1 MTKNKLLLLLF
12 IVINCL
18 TGSAQAKFVTTKKL
32 FKQRDTTYWAENV
45 RQFRDA
51 LYQGDK
57 TKAKAFFDFPFINDG
72 NELWYLIYSDNEK
85 AFEKLGTKVKS
96 LGEKDFEKYF
106 TRIFPKQFIRCLL
119 KIKIDEI
126 LKKGSSESPELKDS
140 TTFYKLYATYS
151 KKERILDL
159 NLATRKPEKISDTEY
174 EPNESSY
181 IYQFTILENG
191 HLKFKRFLIA
201 G

>member
-1 MTKNKLLLLLF
+1 M
-12 IVINCL
+12 
-18 TGSAQAKFVTTKKL
+18 TGSAQAKFDNTTKL

-72 NELWYLIYSDNEK
+72 NELWYLIYSDDEK
-85 AFEKLGTKVKS
+85 AFEKLGTKVKP

-106 TRIFPKQFIRCLL
+106 TKIFPKQFIKCFL

-126 LKKGSSESPELKDS
+126 FKKGSSESPELKDS
-140 TTFYKLYATYS
+140 ATFYKLYATYS
-151 KKERILDL
+151 KKERILEL
-159 NLATRKPEKISDTEY
+159 NLATRTPQKISNTEY
-174 EPNESSY
+174 EPNESNY

-191 HLKFKRFLIA
+191 HIKFKRFLIA